1 MWFNLG
7 LGLPPMTWTRVIGTL
22 KLFQSTLGIH
32 VVEVDGSVSYY
43 VWKVMFLGM
52 SDAVFIFS
60 TMLVGKFIRFP
71 IKSV

>member
-1 MWFNLG
+1 MCRMWFNLG

-32 VVEVDGSVSYY
+32 VVELDGSVSYY

-52 SDAVFIFS
+52 SDAV
-60 TMLVGKFIRFP
+60 LYCGAEQVG
-71 IKSV
+71 V